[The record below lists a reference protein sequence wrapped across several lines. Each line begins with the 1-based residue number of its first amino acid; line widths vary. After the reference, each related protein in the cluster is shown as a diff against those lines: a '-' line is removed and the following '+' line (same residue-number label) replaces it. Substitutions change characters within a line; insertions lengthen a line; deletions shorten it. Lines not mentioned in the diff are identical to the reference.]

1 VRGLDYYN
9 RTVFEWVTDQLGAQG
24 TVCAGG
30 RYDGLIEQLGGKP
43 APAAGFAMGIERLL
57 SLMEV
62 AGTPLSTPVPD
73 AYIVHAGDAAQAYA
87 WQVASALRGAGLA
100 TVLHCGGGS
109 FKSQMKK
116 ADASRAR
123 YAVIIGDDEAAA
135 QQVTLKPLRGTA
147 EQTRVEL
154 TLAIETLK
162 QASTY
167 DLDEQERLD
176 ELKAWWKRW
185 GNLVMFGLAVV
196 IALAAG
202 WRYWQNHTATQSLE
216 AATVYEKLT
225 QSLAANDAKAARE
238 AGAMLIEQYEGTA
251 YAPRAALLLAKL
263 NVGAKDLKSAQTQL
277 EWAVAHSKE
286 PAVKD
291 LARLRLAAVQ
301 LDQNQNEAA
310 LKTLSATHSD
320 AFAFRFHDLKGD
332 VLLAQGKPAEARAA
346 YQAAFAKM
354 TEDNPYRNIVE
365 LKLDALGGAAK

>member
-1 VRGLDYYN
+1 M
-9 RTVFEWVTDQLGAQG
+9 A
-24 TVCAGG
+24 
-30 RYDGLIEQLGGKP
+30 
-43 APAAGFAMGIERLL
+43 
-57 SLMEV
+57 
-62 AGTPLSTPVPD
+62 
-73 AYIVHAGDAAQAYA
+73 
-87 WQVASALRGAGLA
+87 
-100 TVLHCGGGS
+100 
-109 FKSQMKK
+109 
-116 ADASRAR
+116 
-123 YAVIIGDDEAAA
+123 
-135 QQVTLKPLRGTA
+135 
-147 EQTRVEL
+147 
-154 TLAIETLK
+154 
-162 QASTY
+162 TY

-185 GNLVMFGLAVV
+185 GNLVMFGLAAV

-251 YAPRAALLLAKL
+251 YAPRAALLLARL
-263 NVGAKDLKSAQTQL
+263 NVGARDPKSARTQL

-286 PAVKD
+286 PVVKD

-301 LDQNQNEAA
+301 LDQKQADAA

-320 AFAFRFHDLKGD
+320 AFAFRFDDLKGD

-346 YQAAFAKM
+346 YQAAFGKM
-354 TEDNPYRNIVE
+354 AEDNPYRNIVE